1 MISGQEPPMEVKPTT
16 FPTIIQCECLSV
28 LHGQANLPC
37 VLQPDNIPYAGK
49 SLIVHIKA
57 AFIKKHTPI
66 NTTINLLRL

>member
-49 SLIVHIKA
+49 SLIVDIKA
-57 AFIKKHTPI
+57 TLIRKFF
-66 NTTINLLRL
+66 LLETSYA